1 MVKMGLWERNTGRL
15 RGGPYWAVGVS
26 SSVAIYCSAL
36 GAGAELG
43 REDRGQFTTY
53 GMAEAHRD
61 WTSLPINLYIENIHD
76 GNLKGQNVEMMAF

>member
-1 MVKMGLWERNTGRL
+1 VGAKYWTAAWRAIL
-15 RGGPYWAVGVS
+15 GGGVS
-26 SSVAIYCSAL
+26 SSVVIYCSAL
-36 GAGAELG
+36 GGGAELG

-61 WTSLPINLYIENIHD
+61 WTSLPINLYFENIHD

>member
-1 MVKMGLWERNTGRL
+1 MGLWERNTGRL
-15 RGGPYWAVGVS
+15 RGGPYWAVG
-26 SSVAIYCSAL
+26 SVHRLRSCSAL

-61 WTSLPINLYIENIHD
+61 WTSLPINLYFENIHD